1 MIRRTPRSTR
11 TDTHFP
17 YTTLFRSKSI
27 GGGLPLAGVVGR
39 AQIMDAPA
47 PGGLGG
53 TYGGNPVACA
63 AALAVFEAIEH
74 DNLLECATAL
84 GERLRD
90 FIEALQHE
98 SALGIGEI
106 RGLAGMS
113 AFALIEPGSRTTPD
127 PAQATAR
134 HACAAE
140 LGRIVRS
147 DGRRGGT
154 EWG

>member
-1 MIRRTPRSTR
+1 
-11 TDTHFP
+11 
-17 YTTLFRSKSI
+17 
-27 GGGLPLAGVVGR
+27 
-39 AQIMDAPA
+39 MDAPA

-106 RGLAGMS
+106 RGLGGMS
-113 AFALIEPGSRTTPD
+113 AFELIVPGSRNRSEEHTS
-127 PAQATAR
+127 
-134 HACAAE
+134 E
-140 LGRIVRS
+140 LQSLMRTSYAVFCLKKKN
-147 DGRRGGT
+147 DNN
-154 EWG
+154 